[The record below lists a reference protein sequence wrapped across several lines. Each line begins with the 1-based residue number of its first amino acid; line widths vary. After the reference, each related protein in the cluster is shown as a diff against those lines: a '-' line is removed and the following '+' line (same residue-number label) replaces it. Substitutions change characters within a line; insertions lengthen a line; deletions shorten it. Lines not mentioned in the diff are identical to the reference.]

1 MKKINVIKSSSIN
14 IPYLD
19 TGEGND
25 FRIDDTVGK
34 NYGLPFTFG
43 VAEVHPSKGIEFEYG
58 DDGAICICLEG
69 VIYLTDP
76 LTNEVI
82 EFEKDDIIYIPQ
94 EKDKIFIWSADKYSK
109 FAFVTY
115 PHWR

>member
-1 MKKINVIKSSSIN
+1 MARVNIIKKDNIKMEFF
-14 IPYLD
+14 D
-19 TGEGND
+19 TGDGNE
-25 FRIDDTVGK
+25 FYIDDTVGK

-43 VAEVHPSKGIEFEYG
+43 VAEVYPSKGIEFEYG

-69 VIYLTDP
+69 TIELTDD
-76 LTNEVI
+76 LTDEI
-82 EFEKDDIIYIPQ
+82 FYFEKDDIIYIPQ
-94 EKDKIFIWSADKYSK
+94 EKDKMISWCAKRYSK

>member
-1 MKKINVIKSSSIN
+1 MNKIIHLKKEDINLE
-14 IPYLD
+14 YFE

-25 FRIDDTVGK
+25 FRINDTIGK

-69 VIYLTDP
+69 IIYLKDAE
-76 LTNEVI
+76 TNEI
-82 EFEKDDIIYIPQ
+82 INFEKDDVIYIPQ
-94 EKDKIFIWSADKYSK
+94 EKDKIFYWSTTETAK